1 MVNSIAADIY
11 ESLKQNGDIKQVLSS
26 VFNREKRQSVL
37 QNLADSLM
45 LKQSIGSVKTSER
58 EDSGLYSGA
67 EETNDYYSSSC
78 QVENKHVQLQQ
89 EDSTVESYE
98 DFVANLP
105 LPVAEF
111 SKETVREGFQMFY
124 QCFFYEHFSFWSD
137 CRSSLL

>member
-45 LKQSIGSVKTSER
+45 IKSMGVKSR
-58 EDSGLYSGA
+58 GRDSGLYSGA
-67 EETNDYYSSSC
+67 EENSNENCHYSSTCS
-78 QVENKHVQLQQ
+78 VENKQFKN
-89 EDSTVESYE
+89 EVESYE
-98 DFVANLP
+98 EFVANLP

-111 SKETVREGFQMFY
+111 NKETVRA
-124 QCFFYEHFSFWSD
+124 
-137 CRSSLL
+137 